1 MPFSGNRN
9 VQRNDSY
16 DNKKEGNLRVVS
28 LLINIVMSQT
38 MQLSNRMSKA
48 LAP

>member
-1 MPFSGNRN
+1 MYSETIAMIT
-9 VQRNDSY
+9 
-16 DNKKEGNLRVVS
+16 KKEENLRVVS